1 MSPEV
6 EDRSA
11 GHGRRAGSR
20 PRAVGRRRGGL
31 RSLAALVALV
41 GVTAGLTACGPKPK
55 GSFPEDDPRSAVN
68 QLLRATIGQANG
80 QRACALLTEE
90 ARERFDRTIAG
101 SCRSALN
108 TAIAALPGSASSGE
122 GTGRAAEDLEFESR
136 VDGDRATVTAFR
148 GDGPKLTFEVVRLNG
163 AELAADEEARG
174 DRGVGSAPKSDW
186 RVDRGVE
193 QLVEVPEEPT
203 GSDADA
209 GAQQ

>member
-1 MSPEV
+1 MS
-6 EDRSA
+6 
-11 GHGRRAGSR
+11 GRT
-20 PRAVGRRRGGL
+20 RRV
-31 RSLAALVALV
+31 AALLATI

-108 TAIAALPGSASSGE
+108 TAIAALPGAESSGE

-148 GDGPKLTFEVVRLNG
+148 GNGPRLTFEVVRLSE
-163 AELAADEEARG
+163 AELAADPSNA

-186 RVDRGVE
+186 RVDRGVD
-193 QLVEVPEEPT
+193 QLVQVPDESAAP
-203 GSDADA
+203 SQDA
-209 GAQQ
+209 AQR